1 MMGLLLH
8 IHPRLS
14 DTAHSSP
21 NSSQTSL
28 TSPRTSLLE
37 DVGHRK
43 IDDQKICQWYCC
55 QCGQSYGSITYTGE
69 DRHHDLED
77 SATKSDS
84 ASADDSRE
92 HHDESNPLQ
101 ALRYYSQF
109 VYDNPVTG
117 AYSYAASHIRG
128 FLDGDST
135 SEECEETDGSQ
146 SSQPP
151 QVSRQN
157 LTNDVTSSNYLIQL
171 DPENRR
177 QQVYISVPS
186 RFNCHRCNHMM
197 CPYCLKIRVKDL
209 KHK

>member
-1 MMGLLLH
+1 MGLLLH
-8 IHPRLS
+8 LHPRLS
-14 DTAHSSP
+14 NTGHSSQ

-28 TSPRTSLLE
+28 TSPRSSLLE
-37 DVGHRK
+37 DVGNRK

-69 DRHHDLED
+69 ERHNDRED
-77 SATKSDS
+77 ISTKSDPES
-84 ASADDSRE
+84 TKDNRE

-117 AYSYAASHIRG
+117 AYSYAASQIRG
-128 FLDGDST
+128 FLEGDST
-135 SEECEETDGSQ
+135 SEEGEDTDGSQ

-151 QVSRQN
+151 QVSRQS
-157 LTNDVTSSNYLIQL
+157 LTNDVTSSTYMIQL
-171 DPENRR
+171 DSENHH

-209 KHK
+209 KPK

>member
-1 MMGLLLH
+1 MGLLLH
-8 IHPRLS
+8 LPRLS
-14 DTAHSSP
+14 NTGHSSQ

-28 TSPRTSLLE
+28 TSPRSSLLE
-37 DVGHRK
+37 DVGNRK

-69 DRHHDLED
+69 ERHNNLED
-77 SATKSDS
+77 LSTKPDS
-84 ASADDSRE
+84 QSTNENRE

-135 SEECEETDGSQ
+135 SEEGEETDGSQ
-146 SSQPP
+146 SSHPP
-151 QVSRQN
+151 QVSRQS

-171 DPENRR
+171 DSGNHH